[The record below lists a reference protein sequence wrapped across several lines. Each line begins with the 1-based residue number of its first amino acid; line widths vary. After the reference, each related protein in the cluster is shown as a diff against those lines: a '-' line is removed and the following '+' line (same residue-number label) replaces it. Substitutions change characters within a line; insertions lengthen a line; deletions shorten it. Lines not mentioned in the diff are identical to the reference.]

1 MNRWSEQFLG
11 MLESLR
17 MPAVFQ
23 QGRRYARSGQ
33 VRSLNISTSLV
44 TGLVVDD
51 NGETYRARVA
61 VRAYSAADWR
71 RIERALAA
79 EAIHAARLLAGDLPE
94 DLDSILAGYG
104 LSLFPAELTDIA
116 LECSCPGW
124 HKPCAHLAATC
135 YVLAETFDADPF
147 VILAWRGRGR
157 TELLDNLRALRTS
170 PDAGATAGPAGAKTR
185 PAPPA
190 TGFWTAGPRLAPPP
204 DQVPGTVR
212 RPDALLEQLD
222 PLGLSAGR
230 FEVADLLAG
239 AYRRLARHTGRSW
252 SPMGAIAPTRDQDPH
267 R

>member
-1 MNRWSEQFLG
+1 MSRWSEQFLG

-23 QGRRYARSGQ
+23 LGRRYARSGK

-51 NGETYRARVA
+51 NGDTYRARIA
-61 VRAYSAADWR
+61 VRAFSAADWR

-94 DLDSILAGYG
+94 DLDSMLAGYG

-124 HKPCAHLAATC
+124 QKPCAHVAATC
-135 YVLAETFDADPF
+135 YVVAESFDADPF
-147 VILAWRGRGR
+147 GILAWRGRGR

-170 PDAGATAGPAGAKTR
+170 PSVGAGAGAAART
-185 PAPPA
+185 PPPLA
-190 TGFWTAGPRLAPPP
+190 GFWTAGPRLAPPP
-204 DQVPGTVR
+204 AQVPGSVR

-230 FEVADLLAG
+230 LEVADVLAA
-239 AYRRLARHTGRSW
+239 AYRRLR
-252 SPMGAIAPTRDQDPH
+252 P
-267 R
+267 